1 MKHLYCAKH
10 TSISWK
16 VQFSNHA

>member
-10 TSISWK
+10 TSISRK
-16 VQFSNHA
+16 VQSSNRA

>member
-16 VQFSNHA
+16 VQSSKHA